1 MDLLAIHTELFEIFR
16 VAIAFTHSLILIII
30 YFENLM
36 SLVKNKT
43 SEKKPLNY
51 TVILMMKT
59 NSQTCD
65 LNKYLISIL
74 TYTSIFELI

>member
-1 MDLLAIHTELFEIFR
+1 M
-16 VAIAFTHSLILIII
+16 AIAFTNSLILIII
-30 YFENLM
+30 YVENLM

-43 SEKKPLNY
+43 NEKNPLNY

-65 LNKYLISIL
+65 LNKSFISIL

>member
-1 MDLLAIHTELFEIFR
+1 
-16 VAIAFTHSLILIII
+16 
-30 YFENLM
+30 M

-43 SEKKPLNY
+43 SEKKPVNY

-65 LNKYLISIL
+65 VNKYLISIL

>member
-1 MDLLAIHTELFEIFR
+1 M
-16 VAIAFTHSLILIII
+16 AIAFTHSLILIII
-30 YFENLM
+30 YVENLM
-36 SLVKNKT
+36 SLIKNKT

-51 TVILMMKT
+51 PVILLMKT
-59 NSQTCD
+59 NSETCD

>member
-1 MDLLAIHTELFEIFR
+1 M
-16 VAIAFTHSLILIII
+16 AIAFTNSLILIII
-30 YFENLM
+30 YVENLM

-43 SEKKPLNY
+43 NEKNALNY

-65 LNKYLISIL
+65 LNKSLISIL

>member
-1 MDLLAIHTELFEIFR
+1 M
-16 VAIAFTHSLILIII
+16 AIAFTHSLILIII
-30 YFENLM
+30 YVENLM

-43 SEKKPLNY
+43 SEKNPLNY
-51 TVILMMKT
+51 TIIFMMKT
-59 NSQTCD
+59 NSQTWD

>member
-1 MDLLAIHTELFEIFR
+1 
-16 VAIAFTHSLILIII
+16 
-30 YFENLM
+30 M

-43 SEKKPLNY
+43 NEKNPLNY

-65 LNKYLISIL
+65 LNKSFISIL